1 MDELLCASAGRT
13 ASSLS
18 EEIARLLAQSRGG
31 DGSAALPPATRR
43 WLGGLAAQLPATFTL
58 HEDAPAREAARRLGV
73 AGFVHRGR
81 IVLGAHPAMGR
92 ETVLRHEL
100 VHLAQIGLAL
110 RGGRVAP
117 MATIEREA
125 EALSRMPVALPARH
139 AAAPARVHPF
149 WPILLAIGAG
159 AYAVLRPSP
168 ANAPGPR
175 DTVLPRV
182 PEGQVLGEA
191 FVLFALPPAGFALG
205 GSLRLGL
212 LGSSSLVGATG
223 NMGLRAVQDASRG
236 EASAPVLYLQDAI
249 TGAII
254 GFVVPGGVRLI
265 GQAGV
270 QGLDRLA
277 TYGLMRSDLARLRAL
292 VELHSRQPFRG
303 SDADAAAIRDFLL
316 QRGLIGRMSQRW
328 FDRRGLILLYRG
340 QGNVTPEILSPYA
353 RQHGVEA
360 SERLYDFIRRQ
371 GVPDREI
378 ANLTARHHLRL
389 RDSGYLEGF
398 PPSVLNHPSAL
409 NMTSLGI
416 PTTTFPGVAAA
427 PSFGGQNGVIYII
440 RVPRNAATWVDE
452 GWPWLRYENEHIV
465 FNRVPPGTVIQAIPS
480 NRIPSIYMGTDQFII
495 GR

>member
-1 MDELLCASAGRT
+1 MDELLYASAGRT
-13 ASSLS
+13 AGSLS
-18 EEIARLLAQSRGG
+18 EEIASLLAQSRGS
-31 DGSAALPPATRR
+31 DGSAALPSTTWR
-43 WLGGLAAQLPATFTL
+43 WLGGLAAQLPAAFTL
-58 HEDAPAREAARRLGV
+58 HEDAPAREAAQRLGV
-73 AGFVHRGR
+73 AGFVHRER
-81 IVLGAHPAMGR
+81 IVLGTLPAARR

-117 MATIEREA
+117 TATVEREA

-139 AAAPARVHPF
+139 AAAPARVHAF

-168 ANAPGPR
+168 ANAPGPQ

-292 VELHSRQPFRG
+292 VELHSRQPFRAG
-303 SDADAAAIRDFLL
+303 AADAEAIRDFLL

-328 FDRRGLILLYRG
+328 FDRRDLILLYRG
-340 QGNVTPEILSPYA
+340 QGVATPEILSPYA
-353 RQHGVEA
+353 RQYGVEA
-360 SERLYDFIRRQ
+360 SERFYHHVRRQ
-371 GVPDREI
+371 GMSDQEI
-378 ANLTARHHLRL
+378 ADLAARHHLRIGDP
-389 RDSGYLEGF
+389 RDI
-398 PPSVLNHPSAL
+398 PPSMARHPDAPL
-409 NMTSLGI
+409 IPSLGI

-427 PSFGGQNGVIYII
+427 PSFGGQNGVIYIV
-440 RVPRNAATWVDE
+440 RMPRNTTIRAQ
-452 GWPWLRYENEHIV
+452 GWPDLRYENEHIA
-465 FNRVPPGTVIQAIPS
+465 F
-480 NRIPSIYMGTDQFII
+480 NRIPPGSVVQIIDPRRIPPIYMNGSVLTI